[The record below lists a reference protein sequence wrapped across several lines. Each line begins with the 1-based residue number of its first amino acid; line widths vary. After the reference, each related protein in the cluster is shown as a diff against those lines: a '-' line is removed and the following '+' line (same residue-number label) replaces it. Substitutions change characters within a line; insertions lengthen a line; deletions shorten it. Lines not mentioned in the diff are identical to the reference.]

1 MSPSEYTIVVIC
13 CFYSS
18 VLCKHI
24 LESLYRDHFQNALT
38 SNHVRTGSAVDCK
51 QNLRSQPCMCGPGY
65 VSGEK
70 TASDCEGFHCE
81 RKKNGETI
89 CNLLLCVKLMAFAFH
104 KSVS

>member
-24 LESLYRDHFQNALT
+24 LESLHRDNFQNALT
-38 SNHVRTGSAVDCK
+38 NNHVRTGSAVDCK

-65 VSGEK
+65 VSGGGK
-70 TASDCEGFHCE
+70 KLLQIVKVSIVRG
-81 RKKNGETI
+81 KKNGET
-89 CNLLLCVKLMAFAFH
+89 NGKL
-104 KSVS
+104 SVTFCYV